1 MDNKIPVILVHKGNT
16 FYLKPVL
23 EHIRLFNPDTRICLL
38 SDASTKG
45 KFDFVE
51 HYNLEDYSAGA
62 KSFEAVYNHMSS
74 NPYEFELICFQRWFY
89 AWDFA
94 KAQGLDYF
102 SVWTR
107 TYYYIVI

>member
-51 HYNLEDYSAGA
+51 HYNLEDYRPNTLS
-62 KSFEAVYNHMSS
+62 SFHFHTQIPDPM
-74 NPYEFELICFQRWFY
+74 
-89 AWDFA
+89 
-94 KAQGLDYF
+94 
-102 SVWTR
+102 
-107 TYYYIVI
+107 

>member
-62 KSFEAVYNHMSS
+62 CHLILMSLS
-74 NPYEFELICFQRWFY
+74 LFVFNDGSMLGILQRLR
-89 AWDFA
+89 A
-94 KAQGLDYF
+94 
-102 SVWTR
+102 
-107 TYYYIVI
+107 

>member
-51 HYNLEDYSAGA
+51 HYNWKIIRLGQSLL
-62 KSFEAVYNHMSS
+62 KLFMIICHLILMSLS
-74 NPYEFELICFQRWFY
+74 L
-89 AWDFA
+89 
-94 KAQGLDYF
+94 
-102 SVWTR
+102 SVFNDGSMLGILQKLR
-107 TYYYIVI
+107 A